1 MSTAPST
8 LAELV
13 SPLSEPGFL
22 QLLQE
27 RKLTLLRDANGHP
40 YTKFLSWNALQNLI
54 ERGEY
59 PRDQDY
65 FRVAKES
72 VPLTQ
77 DRWTSEGKADI
88 AKLEGCLDEGNSVII
103 THIEPFIPPLAA
115 LCADIKS
122 RLKEQVYA
130 GVIVT
135 SGKDGAFKLHY
146 DFEDLIIVQTE
157 GTKRWQI
164 YGPAVSNPI
173 RGIPKQS
180 APENAPIFDEV
191 LEPGDILFVP
201 AGNWHH
207 CEAGPGRSVHLGIFI
222 LPPTGWHGVRKL
234 LSLLIAEE
242 IFRTPLTRLA
252 GAPELAALEAD
263 AKNRLI
269 ERIGQLKLSELIAE
283 WGKQA

>member
-1 MSTAPST
+1 MSNAPST
-8 LAELV
+8 LTELV
-13 SPLSEPGFL
+13 APLPEPGFL

-27 RKLTLLRDANGHP
+27 RKLTLLRGGNAP
-40 YTKFLSWNALQNLI
+40 AYAEILSWNALRHLI
-54 ERGEY
+54 DSGEY
-59 PRDQDY
+59 PRGQDH
-65 FRVAKES
+65 FRIANES
-72 VPLTQ
+72 IPLAP
-77 DRWTSEGKADI
+77 DRWTNGGEADI
-88 AKLEGCLDEGNSVII
+88 AKLEACLAEGNSLII
-103 THIEPFIPPLAA
+103 THIEPFVPPLAA

-164 YGPAVSNPI
+164 FGPAVPNPI

-234 LSLLIAEE
+234 LSPLIAEE

-252 GAPELAALEAD
+252 SASELAALEAD

-269 ERIGQLKLSELIAE
+269 EKIGQLKFSELLSE
-283 WGKQA
+283 WDK